1 MALEQI
7 AQDVWAAPMP
17 HRISGLRMG
26 TRMTVVRLSDGS
38 LFVYSPIILDDDLK
52 RSIDA
57 LGPVAHIVAPSLYHH
72 LFVSGFADAYPEAK
86 THAASGLE
94 RKRSDLNFDA
104 ILGEEPEPSWR
115 DDLDAVKI
123 DGCALGETVF
133 FHRPSR
139 TLVSAD
145 FIQNFDT
152 SDHWA
157 TRWYLKAAGIHGK
170 IGVSRAVRMMVRDK
184 AKARRAIDQVI
195 DWNPERITLA
205 HGRPILSSSG
215 ATVSDSYSWLK
226 G

>member
-1 MALEQI
+1 
-7 AQDVWAAPMP
+7 
-17 HRISGLRMG
+17 
-26 TRMTVVRLSDGS
+26 MTVVRLSDGS
-38 LFVYSPIILDDDLK
+38 LFVHSPITLDDDLK

-72 LFVSGFADAYPEAK
+72 LFVGGFADAYPEAK
-86 THAASGLE
+86 THAARGLE
-94 RKRSDLNFDA
+94 RKRRDLHFDA

-115 DDLDAVKI
+115 DDLDAVEI

-139 TLVSAD
+139 SLVSAD

-152 SDHWA
+152 SDHWF
-157 TRWYLKAAGIHGK
+157 TRWYLKAAGIHRK
-170 IGVSRAVRMMVRDK
+170 IGVSRAVRIMIRDK
-184 AKARRAIDQVI
+184 AKARRAVDQVI

-205 HGRPILSSSG
+205 HGRPIVSSSG
-215 ATVSDSYSWLK
+215 QTVSDSYSWLK